1 MNHNS
6 SDKSF
11 DVAVFFDYENIVFSV
26 RNNYN
31 INANFEDLMDKCKEF
46 GRVVVARAFA
56 DWNRQSSAMIPVLI
70 SNGFDPVYV
79 PSFQMG
85 DNQVR
90 KNAVDMYMAIDA
102 MDILHNRKNVDT
114 FILLTG
120 DSDFLPLVNAVRRE
134 GNRVIAI
141 GVDGSASS
149 HLAQSVDEFIFYSQ
163 VSPLPDINPKR
174 PKDIYEALVQAIK
187 ELEADG
193 KSTVLPNVKLMMGE
207 LLGGFDEKKHTDSK
221 GRRFQKFKEF
231 VQEGQR
237 RGLVRLVTTGTVN
250 EVFLAGDS
258 KYKEAQRKVE
268 SSPKKEERKPEPEA
282 PKQPPVEE
290 AYKLLAKSVDLAIR
304 EERSLHP
311 SVIKNVM
318 VELHEG
324 FNEKEISV
332 KGEKPFSRF
341 GDFIDAA
348 EKKGYI
354 VQQGKGPRK
363 ELHLPAEPE
372 IATPTQES
380 DDIDEAVV
388 IDDAVT
394 AADIVEE
401 AVEAPDVIT
410 AASDDE
416 LVAKEEIS
424 FPDIPNSET
433 DAGSELDNKQ
443 LIVDSLSS
451 FNPYPAPFLK
461 IEAHCRQMRN
471 ERRLYLPSPKVRELL
486 TEATRSVG
494 LLKRVSP
501 QGVSPAQYQ
510 FVNEPARIAEFLG
523 VSVNEVEAPTE
534 EIAQEQPAVET
545 AKPAAEKLPTID
557 AELQKGFELLLEAVK
572 IAESSKRSLRLG
584 AIAKRMRGIDS
595 SFDEKSLMDSSGDS
609 FKRFADFVSAAEEAG
624 LVRLTGEGAATE
636 IHSKKK

>member
-1 MNHNS
+1 MSNHNE
-6 SDKSF
+6 KEKPA

-85 DNQVR
+85 DGQIR

-163 VSPLPDINPKR
+163 VSALPDVNPKR

-187 ELEADG
+187 NLESDG
-193 KSTVLPNVKLMMGE
+193 KSTVLPNVKLVMGE
-207 LLGGFDEKKHTDSK
+207 LLGGFDEKKHNDSK

-250 EVFLAGDS
+250 EVFLANDN
-258 KYKEAQRKVE
+258 KQRDTQKNG
-268 SSPKKEERKPEPEA
+268 SQHQKKDERKEPET
-282 PKQPPVEE
+282 PTQPNLED
-290 AYKLLAKSVDLAIR
+290 AYKLLARSVESAIKDD
-304 EERSLHP
+304 RSLHP

-318 VELHEG
+318 VDMYTG
-324 FNEKEISV
+324 FNEKEIV
-332 KGEKPFSRF
+332 VNGDKPFSRF

-348 EKKGYI
+348 EKEGYI
-354 VQQGKGPRK
+354 VQSGKGPRK
-363 ELHLPAEPE
+363 ELHLPNEEA
-372 IATPTQES
+372 
-380 DDIDEAVV
+380 DE
-388 IDDAVT
+388 T
-394 AADIVEE
+394 EE
-401 AVEAPDVIT
+401 AVKEV
-410 AASDDE
+410 
-416 LVAKEEIS
+416 EEIPAEES
-424 FPDIPNSET
+424 AVEEQQPEPAAEEESEIPVDALIPTVPSSEE

-443 LIVDSLSS
+443 LIVDSLRS
-451 FNPYPAPFLK
+451 FRAYPAPFLK
-461 IEAHCRQMRN
+461 IEAHCRQVRN

-501 QGVSPAQYQ
+501 PGVSPAQYEFQ
-510 FVNEPARIAEFLG
+510 NEEKRIAEFLG
-523 VSVNEVEAPTE
+523 VPLQEVAEEASTPEAAEKDT
-534 EIAQEQPAVET
+534 
-545 AKPAAEKLPTID
+545 KPAAESKEESISPD
-557 AELQKGFELLLEAVK
+557 LQKGFDLLLEAVK
-572 IAESSKRSLRLG
+572 VAESSKRSLRLG

-595 SFDEKSLMDSSGDS
+595 SFDEKQIQTAEGES
-609 FKRFADFVSAAEEAG
+609 FKRFADFVKAAEEAG
-624 LVRLTGEGAATE
+624 IVKLSGEGAATQ
-636 IHSKKK
+636 IHSKKSK